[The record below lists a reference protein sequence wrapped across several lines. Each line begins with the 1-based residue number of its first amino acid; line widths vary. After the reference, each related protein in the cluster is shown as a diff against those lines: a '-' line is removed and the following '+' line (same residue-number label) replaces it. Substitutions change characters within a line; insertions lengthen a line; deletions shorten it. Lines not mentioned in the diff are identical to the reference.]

1 MIIKSLLLS
10 WTLIFAFAGC
20 AFAEPFLVCDP
31 QAGVRS
37 YNLDINGAITPGISA
52 QPDGSIHFDL
62 VGMAPGPYIFK
73 AQAVGEGGWPSPWT
87 PPLDTVNPESPLNFR
102 VSGE

>member
-1 MIIKSLLLS
+1 MKKLFLTL
-10 WTLIFAFAGC
+10 TLIFAFVGP
-20 AFAEPFLVCDP
+20 AFAWPFIVCDP

-37 YNLDINGAITPGISA
+37 YNLDINGVITPNIPA
-52 QPDGSIHFDL
+52 QPDGSIHYDL
-62 VGMAPGPYIFK
+62 ADMPLGPHVFK
-73 AQAVGEGGWPSPWT
+73 AQALGQGGWPSDWT

>member
-1 MIIKSLLLS
+1 MKNLFLP
-10 WTLIFAFAGC
+10 LILILAFVGPAL
-20 AFAEPFLVCDP
+20 AEPFLVCDQ

-37 YNLDINGAITPGISA
+37 YNLDIDGIITRGIPA
-52 QPDGSIHFDL
+52 EPDGSIHYDL
-62 VGMAPGPYIFK
+62 AGMAPGPYIFK
-73 AQAVGEGGWPSPWT
+73 AQAVGEGGWPSDWT